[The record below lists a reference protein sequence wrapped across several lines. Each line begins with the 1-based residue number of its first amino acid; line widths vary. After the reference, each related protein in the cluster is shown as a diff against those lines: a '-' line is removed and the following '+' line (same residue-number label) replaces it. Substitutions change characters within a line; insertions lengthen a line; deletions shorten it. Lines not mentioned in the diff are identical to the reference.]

1 MKFYFNPTRPQQN
14 HRDKSFTRSFTAF
27 TLEDPKEPARPAFL
41 NLSIRMTYMNQGVN
55 LIKAAI
61 EEKVGKSIELAGA
74 YPFKPL

>member
-1 MKFYFNPTRPQQN
+1 
-14 HRDKSFTRSFTAF
+14 
-27 TLEDPKEPARPAFL
+27 
-41 NLSIRMTYMNQGVN
+41 MNQGVN